1 MHWLDFSVLIL
12 YVGLL
17 IGFGFYRTKQSGK
30 DPEEFLLAGRKL
42 SLPGFVVTLV
52 ATWYGGILG
61 IGENTYSYGIQTW
74 FIFGLP
80 YYIFAI
86 LFAFLIA
93 GRINETKFISI
104 PDQFHGRFG
113 KTAGVV
119 SALYI
124 LFLASPAPYIL
135 SIGILLQFTTGL
147 SFGLSLLMAT
157 GLSLS
162 YIWIGGFKA
171 VVRTDGLQFGF
182 MFVGFLLLLI
192 FSMKSSGPISELVL
206 PVSHLNITGGAS
218 IQYIVVWFFIALWT
232 FVDPGFYQRCAA
244 AKSPQTAKKGIL
256 ISIGFW
262 FIFDML
268 TLSTG
273 LYAKALLTAGD
284 PLFAYPRLGAMVL
297 PPLAYGI
304 FITGLLATIMSTID
318 SLGLISAITFGRDIL
333 WRIQSPTSTDK
344 LKWNNESTIFVRKG
358 LIITAFIALILA
370 FSIPSVVK
378 LWYGLGS
385 ILVPGLVLPFLIS
398 FKNNRPK
405 ENILLMM
412 VSPVLVSIFWILL
425 GKLLNGYPFGL
436 EPFYPGILTSVLVYV
451 IKVKN
456 RKTPFTIHPAP
467 ASYVEALSI
476 SGTI

>member
-1 MHWLDFSVLIL
+1 MATGCYIVQLKF
-12 YVGLL
+12 YVQAFHFMRFCSADDRNFARCPATNPHCTIISDHNVFLM
-17 IGFGFYRTKQSGK
+17 YH
-30 DPEEFLLAGRKL
+30 LLAGRKL

-104 PDQFHGRFG
+104 PAQFHGRFG

-182 MFVGFLLLLI
+182 MFAGFILLLI
-192 FSMKSSGPISELVL
+192 FSMKSAGTFSERPYIRNSIAGIPFKYNRRCVYTIHCCLVF
-206 PVSHLNITGGAS
+206 
-218 IQYIVVWFFIALWT
+218 YC
-232 FVDPGFYQRCAA
+232 FVDFRR
-244 AKSPQTAKKGIL
+244 SGIL
-256 ISIGFW
+256 P
-262 FIFDML
+262 
-268 TLSTG
+268 
-273 LYAKALLTAGD
+273 AV
-284 PLFAYPRLGAMVL
+284 RCRQ
-297 PPLAYGI
+297 
-304 FITGLLATIMSTID
+304 ITPDCQKRYIN
-318 SLGLISAITFGRDIL
+318 FH
-333 WRIQSPTSTDK
+333 W
-344 LKWNNESTIFVRKG
+344 
-358 LIITAFIALILA
+358 
-370 FSIPSVVK
+370 
-378 LWYGLGS
+378 
-385 ILVPGLVLPFLIS
+385 ILVHF
-398 FKNNRPK
+398 
-405 ENILLMM
+405 
-412 VSPVLVSIFWILL
+412 
-425 GKLLNGYPFGL
+425 
-436 EPFYPGILTSVLVYV
+436 
-451 IKVKN
+451 
-456 RKTPFTIHPAP
+456 
-467 ASYVEALSI
+467 
-476 SGTI
+476 

>member
-1 MHWLDFSVLIL
+1 MHWLDLSVLII

-17 IGFGFYRTKQSGK
+17 IGLGFYRTKQSGK

-104 PDQFHGRFG
+104 PVQFHGRFG

-147 SFGLSLLMAT
+147 SFGLSLLMST

-192 FSMKSSGPISELVL
+192 FSMKSSGPLSELVL

-385 ILVPGLVLPFLIS
+385 I
-398 FKNNRPK
+398 
-405 ENILLMM
+405 
-412 VSPVLVSIFWILL
+412 
-425 GKLLNGYPFGL
+425 
-436 EPFYPGILTSVLVYV
+436 
-451 IKVKN
+451 
-456 RKTPFTIHPAP
+456 
-467 ASYVEALSI
+467 
-476 SGTI
+476 

>member
-1 MHWLDFSVLIL
+1 MHWLDLSVLIL

-192 FSMKSSGPISELVL
+192 FSMKSSGPLSELVL

-456 RKTPFTIHPAP
+456 
-467 ASYVEALSI
+467 
-476 SGTI
+476 

>member
-1 MHWLDFSVLIL
+1 MHWLDLSILIL

-147 SFGLSLLMAT
+147 SFGLSLLMST

-192 FSMKSSGPISELVL
+192 FSMKSSGPLSELVL

-456 RKTPFTIHPAP
+456 
-467 ASYVEALSI
+467 
-476 SGTI
+476 

>member
-1 MHWLDFSVLIL
+1 MHWLDLSILIL

-17 IGFGFYRTKQSGK
+17 IFFGFFRTKQTGK
-30 DPEEFLLAGRKL
+30 NPEDFLLAGRKL
-42 SLPGFVVTLV
+42 SLPGFVITLV

-162 YIWIGGFKA
+162 YIWLGGFKA

-192 FSMKSSGPISELVL
+192 FSMKSSGPISKLVL

-284 PLFAYPRLGAMVL
+284 PLFAYPRLGAVVL

-344 LKWNNESTIFVRKG
+344 IKWYNESTIFVRKG

-385 ILVPGLVLPFLIS
+385 ILVPGLVLPFLLS

-412 VSPVLVSIFWILL
+412 VSPVLVSIFWTLL

-456 RKTPFTIHPAP
+456 
-467 ASYVEALSI
+467 
-476 SGTI
+476 

>member
-1 MHWLDFSVLIL
+1 MHWLDLSVLIL

-17 IGFGFYRTKQSGK
+17 LFFGFYRTKQSGK
-30 DPEEFLLAGRKL
+30 DPEEYLLAGRKL

-74 FIFGLP
+74 FIFGFP
-80 YYIFAI
+80 YYIFAF
-86 LFAFLIA
+86 LFAFFIA
-93 GRINETKFISI
+93 GKINRLKTISL
-104 PDQFHGRFG
+104 PDQFHKQYG

-119 SALYI
+119 SALFI
-124 LFLASPAPYIL
+124 LALASPAPYIL

-147 SFGLSLLMAT
+147 SLGLSLIIAT

-162 YIWIGGFKA
+162 YIWVGGFKA
-171 VVRTDGLQFGF
+171 VIRTDIFQFGF
-182 MFVGFLLLLI
+182 MFMGFLLLLI
-192 FSMKSSGPISELVL
+192 FSMKSGGPISEFSL
-206 PVSHLNITGGAS
+206 PETHLDITGGAS
-218 IQYIVVWFFIALWT
+218 IQYMLVWFFIALWT

-244 AKSPQTAKKGIL
+244 AKSPEIAKKGIL

-273 LYAKALLTAGD
+273 LYAKALLTGGD

-333 WRIQSPTSTDK
+333 WRIQSPTTKDQQ
-344 LKWNNESTIFVRKG
+344 LWNNESTQYVRKG
-358 LIITAFIALILA
+358 LGVTAFIALGLA
-370 FSIPSVVK
+370 FSVPSVVN

-385 ILVPGLVLPFLIS
+385 ILVPGLVLPFLLS
-398 FKNNRPK
+398 FKNDRPRSG
-405 ENILLMM
+405 IVMMM
-412 VSPVLVSIFWILL
+412 VYPVFVGILWMVL
-425 GKLLNGYPFGL
+425 GKFLNGYPLGL
-436 EPFYPGILTSVLVYV
+436 EPFYPGILTSGLIYV

-456 RKTPFTIHPAP
+456 
-467 ASYVEALSI
+467 
-476 SGTI
+476 

>member
-1 MHWLDFSVLIL
+1 MHWLDLSILIL

-17 IGFGFYRTKQSGK
+17 IFFGFFRTKQTGK
-30 DPEEFLLAGRKL
+30 NPEDFLLAGRKL
-42 SLPGFVVTLV
+42 SLPGFVITLV

-147 SFGLSLLMAT
+147 SFGLSLLMST

-192 FSMKSSGPISELVL
+192 FSMKSSGPISKLVL

-284 PLFAYPRLGAMVL
+284 PLFAYPRLGAVVL

-385 ILVPGLVLPFLIS
+385 ILVPGLVLPFLLS

-412 VSPVLVSIFWILL
+412 VSPVLVSIFWTLL

-456 RKTPFTIHPAP
+456 
-467 ASYVEALSI
+467 
-476 SGTI
+476 

>member
-93 GRINETKFISI
+93 GRINQTKFISI

-344 LKWNNESTIFVRKG
+344 LKWNNESTMFVRKG

-456 RKTPFTIHPAP
+456 
-467 ASYVEALSI
+467 
-476 SGTI
+476 

>member
-262 FIFDML
+262 LIFDML

-451 IKVKN
+451 IKVK
-456 RKTPFTIHPAP
+456 K
-467 ASYVEALSI
+467 
-476 SGTI
+476 

>member
-17 IGFGFYRTKQSGK
+17 IGFGFYRTKQAGK

-268 TLSTG
+268 TLSSG

-344 LKWNNESTIFVRKG
+344 LKWNNESTMFVRKG

-398 FKNNRPK
+398 FKNKRPK

-456 RKTPFTIHPAP
+456 
-467 ASYVEALSI
+467 
-476 SGTI
+476 

>member
-1 MHWLDFSVLIL
+1 MHWLDLSVLII

-30 DPEEFLLAGRKL
+30 DPEEFMLAGRKL

-104 PDQFHGRFG
+104 PDQFHGRYG

-124 LFLASPAPYIL
+124 LFLANPAPYIL

-147 SFGLSLLMAT
+147 SFVLSLLMAT

-182 MFVGFLLLLI
+182 MFMGFLLLLI

-218 IQYIVVWFFIALWT
+218 IQYLVVWFFIALWT

-262 FIFDML
+262 FIFDIL

-297 PPLAYGI
+297 PPVAYGI

-333 WRIQSPTSTDK
+333 WRIQAPTTTDK

-405 ENILLMM
+405 ENVLLMM
-412 VSPVLVSIFWILL
+412 ISPVLVSIFWIVL
-425 GKLLNGYPFGL
+425 GKLMNGYPFGL
-436 EPFYPGILTSVLVYV
+436 EPFYPGILTSVLVYI
-451 IKVKN
+451 IK
-456 RKTPFTIHPAP
+456 RK
-467 ASYVEALSI
+467 
-476 SGTI
+476 

>member
-1 MHWLDFSVLIL
+1 MHWLDLSVLIL

-17 IGFGFYRTKQSGK
+17 IGLGFYRTKQSGK

-192 FSMKSSGPISELVL
+192 FSMKSNGPISELVL

-456 RKTPFTIHPAP
+456 
-467 ASYVEALSI
+467 
-476 SGTI
+476 

>member
-147 SFGLSLLMAT
+147 SFGLSLLMST

-192 FSMKSSGPISELVL
+192 FSMKSSGPLSELVL

-456 RKTPFTIHPAP
+456 
-467 ASYVEALSI
+467 
-476 SGTI
+476 

>member
-1 MHWLDFSVLIL
+1 MHWLDLSILIL

-192 FSMKSSGPISELVL
+192 FSMKSNGPISELVL

-456 RKTPFTIHPAP
+456 
-467 ASYVEALSI
+467 
-476 SGTI
+476 

>member
-1 MHWLDFSVLIL
+1 MHWLDLSILIL

-17 IGFGFYRTKQSGK
+17 IFFGFFRTKQTGK
-30 DPEEFLLAGRKL
+30 NPEDFLLAGRKL
-42 SLPGFVVTLV
+42 SLPGFVITLV

-162 YIWIGGFKA
+162 YIWLGGFKA

-192 FSMKSSGPISELVL
+192 FSMKSSGPISKLVL

-284 PLFAYPRLGAMVL
+284 PLFAYPRLGAVVL

-385 ILVPGLVLPFLIS
+385 ILVPGLVLPFLLS

-412 VSPVLVSIFWILL
+412 VSPVLVSIFWTLL

-456 RKTPFTIHPAP
+456 
-467 ASYVEALSI
+467 
-476 SGTI
+476 

>member
-1 MHWLDFSVLIL
+1 MHWLDLSVLII

-30 DPEEFLLAGRKL
+30 DPEEFMLAGRKL

-93 GRINETKFISI
+93 GRINKTKFISI

-147 SFGLSLLMAT
+147 SFGLSLLMST

-182 MFVGFLLLLI
+182 MFMGFLLLLI
-192 FSMKSSGPISELVL
+192 FSMKSSGPLSELVL

-412 VSPVLVSIFWILL
+412 VSPVLVSIIWIVL

-436 EPFYPGILTSVLVYV
+436 EPFYPGILTSVLVYI

-456 RKTPFTIHPAP
+456 
-467 ASYVEALSI
+467 
-476 SGTI
+476 

>member
-17 IGFGFYRTKQSGK
+17 IGFGFYRTKQAGK

-80 YYIFAI
+80 YYVFAI

-268 TLSTG
+268 TLSSG

-344 LKWNNESTIFVRKG
+344 LKWNNESTMFVRKG

-398 FKNNRPK
+398 FKNKRPK

-436 EPFYPGILTSVLVYV
+436 EPFYPGILTSVLVYA

-456 RKTPFTIHPAP
+456 
-467 ASYVEALSI
+467 
-476 SGTI
+476 

>member
-1 MHWLDFSVLIL
+1 MHWLDLSILIL

-17 IGFGFYRTKQSGK
+17 IFFGFFRTKQTGK
-30 DPEEFLLAGRKL
+30 NPEDFLLAGRKL
-42 SLPGFVVTLV
+42 SLPGFVITLV

-61 IGENTYSYGIQTW
+61 IGENTYSFGIQTW

-86 LFAFLIA
+86 IFAFLIA
-93 GRINETKFISI
+93 GRINKTKFISI
-104 PDQFHGRFG
+104 PDQFHGRYG

-192 FSMKSSGPISELVL
+192 FSMKSNGPISELVL

-385 ILVPGLVLPFLIS
+385 ILVPGLVLPFLLS

-412 VSPVLVSIFWILL
+412 VSPVLVSIFWTLL

-456 RKTPFTIHPAP
+456 
-467 ASYVEALSI
+467 
-476 SGTI
+476 

>member
-1 MHWLDFSVLIL
+1 MHWLDLSVLIL

-74 FIFGLP
+74 FIFALP

-456 RKTPFTIHPAP
+456 
-467 ASYVEALSI
+467 
-476 SGTI
+476 

>member
-1 MHWLDFSVLIL
+1 MHWLDLSILIL

-30 DPEEFLLAGRKL
+30 DPEDFLLAGRKL

-74 FIFGLP
+74 FIFALP

-192 FSMKSSGPISELVL
+192 FSMKSSGPLSELVL

-456 RKTPFTIHPAP
+456 
-467 ASYVEALSI
+467 
-476 SGTI
+476 

>member
-17 IGFGFYRTKQSGK
+17 IGFGFYRTKQWGK
-30 DPEEFLLAGRKL
+30 DPEEYLLAGRKL

-61 IGENTYSYGIQTW
+61 VGENTYAYGIQTW
-74 FIFGLP
+74 FIFGFP
-80 YYIFAI
+80 YYIFAL
-86 LFAFLIA
+86 LFAFFIA
-93 GRINETKFISI
+93 GRINRARFISL
-104 PDQFHGRFG
+104 PDQFHERFG

-119 SALYI
+119 SALFI
-124 LFLASPAPYIL
+124 LALASPAPYIL

-147 SFGLSLLMAT
+147 SFGLSLLIST

-162 YIWIGGFKA
+162 YIWMGGFKA
-171 VVRTDGLQFGF
+171 VVRTDMFQFGF
-182 MFVGFLLLLI
+182 MFIGFLLLLI
-192 FSMKSSGPISELVL
+192 FSIKSGGSFFEMTKSL
-206 PVSHLNITGGAS
+206 PESHLDMTGGAS
-218 IQYIVVWFFIALWT
+218 FQYILVWFFIALWT

-244 AKSPQTAKKGIL
+244 AKSPQTAQKGIL

-273 LYAKALLTAGD
+273 LYAKSLLTGGD

-304 FITGLLATIMSTID
+304 FITGLLSTIMSTID

-333 WRIQSPTSTDK
+333 WRIQSPSTKDEK
-344 LKWNNESTIFVRKG
+344 SWNDASTQFVRKG
-358 LIITAFIALILA
+358 LGVTAFLALALA

-378 LWYGLGS
+378 LWYVLGS
-385 ILVPGLVLPFLIS
+385 ILVPGLVLPFLLS
-398 FKNNRPK
+398 FREKRPGSG
-405 ENILLMM
+405 IIFLM
-412 VSPVLVSIFWILL
+412 VAPVLVSIIWTVI
-425 GKLLNGYPFGL
+425 GKLLNGYPLNL
-436 EPFYPGILTSVLVYV
+436 EPFYPGILTSGLIYV
-451 IKVKN
+451 TKVKN
-456 RKTPFTIHPAP
+456 
-467 ASYVEALSI
+467 
-476 SGTI
+476 

>member
-1 MHWLDFSVLIL
+1 MHWLDLSVLIL

-74 FIFGLP
+74 FIFALP

-182 MFVGFLLLLI
+182 MFLGFLLLLI
-192 FSMKSSGPISELVL
+192 FSMKSSGPLSELVL

-456 RKTPFTIHPAP
+456 
-467 ASYVEALSI
+467 
-476 SGTI
+476 

>member
-1 MHWLDFSVLIL
+1 MHWLDLSVLII

-147 SFGLSLLMAT
+147 SFGLSLLMST

-192 FSMKSSGPISELVL
+192 FSMKSSGPLSELVL

-398 FKNNRPK
+398 FKKNRPK

-412 VSPVLVSIFWILL
+412 MSPVLVSIFWILL

-456 RKTPFTIHPAP
+456 
-467 ASYVEALSI
+467 
-476 SGTI
+476 

>member
-17 IGFGFYRTKQSGK
+17 IGFGFYRTKQAGK

-268 TLSTG
+268 TLSSG

-344 LKWNNESTIFVRKG
+344 LKWNNESTMFVRKG

-398 FKNNRPK
+398 FKNKRPK

-436 EPFYPGILTSVLVYV
+436 EPFYPGILTSVLVYA

-456 RKTPFTIHPAP
+456 
-467 ASYVEALSI
+467 
-476 SGTI
+476 

>member
-1 MHWLDFSVLIL
+1 MHWLDLSVLIL

-52 ATWYGGILG
+52 ATWYGGIHG
-61 IGENTYSYGIQTW
+61 IGEKTYSYGIQTW

-456 RKTPFTIHPAP
+456 
-467 ASYVEALSI
+467 
-476 SGTI
+476 

>member
-74 FIFGLP
+74 FIFALP

-456 RKTPFTIHPAP
+456 
-467 ASYVEALSI
+467 
-476 SGTI
+476 

>member
-192 FSMKSSGPISELVL
+192 FSMKSSGPLSELVL

-456 RKTPFTIHPAP
+456 
-467 ASYVEALSI
+467 
-476 SGTI
+476 

>member
-1 MHWLDFSVLIL
+1 MHWLDLSVLIL

-182 MFVGFLLLLI
+182 MYVGFLLLLI

-370 FSIPSVVK
+370 FSMPSVVK

-456 RKTPFTIHPAP
+456 
-467 ASYVEALSI
+467 
-476 SGTI
+476 

>member
-1 MHWLDFSVLIL
+1 MHWLDLSVLII

-182 MFVGFLLLLI
+182 MFMGFLLLLI

-456 RKTPFTIHPAP
+456 
-467 ASYVEALSI
+467 
-476 SGTI
+476 